1 MSVSWAEAAAPVG
14 DPLEGV
20 DRPRGDALG
29 VQALGGRYAS
39 GAGELTSG
47 ARQLL
52 GLVGQV
58 LGQSWSGT
66 ASAACA
72 AACVRSAQAVL
83 LAAQAYENAGGALS
97 AYGARLAMA
106 QAEYDAARHV
116 ADQAVEEE
124 RAHRAAASAAL
135 GEPGGG
141 AQFGDLFWR
150 SPMREVARSRAEQAV
165 ADAAVAAREAAGVLD
180 ATLTPF
186 RPAEPTRPEL
196 GWSDQAAGFGRGVKD
211 GVVEPVAMVGGLVG
225 LNGDTGENWSALGS
239 GLAHGFTN
247 PGDFAKALVNWDDI
261 ENGEYGHWAGELV
274 PSAVAAFFTG
284 GAAAGVKGAQATA
297 AAQRTTEALKAASG
311 LAKGLPEALK
321 DAKVLVAVTPD
332 GLRVPVGID
341 ATKLR
346 QLWSEALPPAAKS
359 WRVPEHVPGPARGKE
374 LKAPHWR
381 HTVSGARNGEVK
393 AVTSV
398 ILRGHEQLIR
408 DDVADI
414 AAGRA
419 AWDEKAQR
427 YRVNGRSYGVESSGT
442 VFPDSGPGIAKLDR
456 NEYAALTEIA
466 RAGGDVSKV
475 AEFKHNPRFLNNPQ
489 AIAKAKAIYDGEY
502 PHDL

>member
-1 MSVSWAEAAAPVG
+1 MSVSWAEAAGPVG

-20 DRPRGDALG
+20 ERPRGDSLG
-29 VQALGGRYAS
+29 VQGLGGRYAS
-39 GAGELTSG
+39 GANELTAG
-47 ARQLL
+47 ARRLL

-106 QAEYDAARHV
+106 QAEYDAARHLAAEAV
-116 ADQAVEEE
+116 TEEQA
-124 RAHRAAASAAL
+124 RRAAAVGAL
-135 GEPGGG
+135 DEAG
-141 AQFGDLFWR
+141 AGRYAFGDVFWR
-150 SPMREVARSRAEQAV
+150 SPLRDVARVRAEQAV
-165 ADAAVAAREAAGVLD
+165 ADAAEAARQAAGVLE

-186 RPAEPTRPEL
+186 RPPPEQEL
-196 GWSDQAAGFGRGVKD
+196 RWSEQAAGFGRGLRD

-225 LNGDTGENWSALGS
+225 LNGDVSDSWSALGS
-239 GLAHGFTN
+239 GLAYGFTN
-247 PGDFAKALVNWDDI
+247 PGDFTKALVGWDDI
-261 ENGEYGHWAGELV
+261 EKGEYGHWAGELV
-274 PSAVAAFFTG
+274 PGAVAAFFTG

-297 AAQRTTEALKAASG
+297 AAQRTAEALKAAGG
-311 LAKGLPEALK
+311 LAKGLPEALR

-341 ATKLR
+341 PTKLR

-414 AAGRA
+414 ASGRA

-475 AEFKHNPRFLNNPQ
+475 AAFKHNPRFLNNPQ
-489 AIAKAKAIYDGEY
+489 AIAKARAIYDGEY